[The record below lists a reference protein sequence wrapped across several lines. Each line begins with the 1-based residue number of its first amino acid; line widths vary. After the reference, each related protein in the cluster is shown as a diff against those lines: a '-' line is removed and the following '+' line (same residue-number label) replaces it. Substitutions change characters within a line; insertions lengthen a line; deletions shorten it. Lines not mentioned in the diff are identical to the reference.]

1 MKRQL
6 QSIMHDRIQRLTQ
19 LDDRRLM
26 RQLVNDFLIDMV
38 DYQEQMLNRL
48 EQRVLDES
56 RTVSDRYD
64 IYGTICRQEDWDS
77 ARTFLYPVLPED
89 VEQQHLNIR
98 DLLAVGTAEGE
109 TTGTSAQRLCR
120 LFLEMDTAQVQQL
133 AHSGR
138 TFRAVVTTDI
148 GQYEVHTMLR
158 PSWEYT
164 ARLEHLY
171 ASFQLSGLSWKT
183 VYHPYLYKFVDV
195 LLQRW
200 EVQPT
205 PEEQILSITV
215 DMEEFQ
221 AYQRPGWI
229 PVWNVQQLRIK
240 STGFPTPALDRIH
253 YEHLIHVQRYGTEHG
268 YVVDASAEDVRYIKR
283 GVQDMT
289 IVSTEER
296 SGFWQ
301 ILQIHRPDQEHEVY
315 RPYPLLNNAYAD
327 QFAHHHGERPSLPIR
342 TRGEME
348 RLVHMLA
355 NNHGVELI
363 DVQIGDSGHRH
374 TAVPPQPEYSALD
387 LNEFLGDNIRPDA
400 HRPLLT
406 LSFQQQSA
414 RALPSFLQEDQLQYL
429 SAELQRRL
437 PEYRCKGVWA

>member
-38 DYQEQMLNRL
+38 DHQEQMLNRL

-56 RTVSDRYD
+56 RTVSDQYD
-64 IYGTICRQEDWDS
+64 IYGTVCRQEDWDS

-89 VEQQHLNIR
+89 VQQQHLNMR
-98 DLLAVGTAEGE
+98 QLLSAGTAEGAATVTAE
-109 TTGTSAQRLCR
+109 QRLCR
-120 LFLEMDTAQVQQL
+120 LFLEMDTTQVQRL
-133 AHSGR
+133 ARSGR
-138 TFRAVVTTDI
+138 MFRAVVTTNV
-148 GQYEVHTMLR
+148 GQYDVHTLVR
-158 PSWEYT
+158 PAYDY
-164 ARLEHLY
+164 AAQVEHLY

-195 LLQRW
+195 LLQHW

-205 PEEQILSITV
+205 PEEQIVSITV

-221 AYQRPGWI
+221 SYQRPGWI

-240 STGFPTPALDRIH
+240 STGFPMPALDRIH
-253 YEHLIHVQRYGTEHG
+253 YEHLITLQRYGTEHG
-268 YVVDASAEDVRYIKR
+268 YAVDASAEDIRYIKR
-283 GVQDMT
+283 GAHDMT

-301 ILQIHRPDQEHEVY
+301 VLQIHRPDEASDVY
-315 RPYPLLNNAYAD
+315 RPYPLLHNAYAD
-327 QFAHHHGERPSLPIR
+327 RFAHHYGERQSLPIR
-342 TRGEME
+342 TRGELE
-348 RLVHMLA
+348 RLVHMLVHA
-355 NNHGVELI
+355 RGVELV
-363 DVQIGDSGHRH
+363 DVQTETSS
-374 TAVPPQPEYSALD
+374 SASASLSPSSESHVLD
-387 LNEFLGDNIRPDA
+387 WNEFLGDHIRPDA

-406 LSFQQQSA
+406 LSFRQQQA
-414 RALPSFLQEDQLQYL
+414 QALPAFLQQDQLQYVI
-429 SAELQRRL
+429 AELQRRL
-437 PEYRCKGVWA
+437 PEYRCKGVWT

>member
-38 DYQEQMLNRL
+38 DHQEQMLNRL

-56 RTVSDRYD
+56 RTISNRYD
-64 IYGTICRQEDWDS
+64 IYGTVCRQEDWDS

-89 VEQQHLNIR
+89 VQQQHLNIR
-98 DLLAVGTAEGE
+98 QLLSAGTAEGVALG
-109 TTGTSAQRLCR
+109 TTAQRLCR

-133 AHSGR
+133 ARSGR
-138 TFRAVVTTDI
+138 TFRAVVTTNA
-148 GQYEVHTMLR
+148 GQYDVHTTLR
-158 PSWEYT
+158 PSYDYV

-195 LLQRW
+195 LLQGW
-200 EVQPT
+200 DVQPT

-221 AYQRPGWI
+221 SYQRPGWI
-229 PVWNVQQLRIK
+229 PVWNVQQLRLK
-240 STGFPTPALDRIH
+240 STGFPMPALDRIH
-253 YEHLIHVQRYGTEHG
+253 YEHLITLQRYGTEHG
-268 YVVDASAEDVRYIKR
+268 YAVDASAEDIRYIKR
-283 GVQDMT
+283 GAHDMT

-301 ILQIHRPDQEHEVY
+301 VLQIHRPDESSEAY
-315 RPYPLLNNAYAD
+315 RPYPLFHNGYTD
-327 QFAHHHGERPSLPIR
+327 RFAHHHGERQSLPIR
-342 TRGEME
+342 TRGELE

-355 NNHGVELI
+355 HASGMELVN
-363 DVQIGDSGHRH
+363 VQTGESSH
-374 TAVPPQPEYSALD
+374 TSVSKPTLTEYDELD

-406 LSFQQQSA
+406 LSFRQQQSK
-414 RALPSFLQEDQLQYL
+414 ALPSFLQQDQLHYVI
-429 SAELQRRL
+429 AELQRRL
-437 PEYRCKGVWA
+437 PEYRCKGVWT